1 MDDQAARGDT
11 RTAEQFAA
19 TLPDKVLHCRE
30 LGHVW
35 RPSTVTFDELA
46 RAYDRRLRCTS
57 CRTERIQVLD
67 SRGHVIQ
74 NSYKYPDG
82 YLAKDVDRVGQS
94 RDVYRV
100 EAVVR
105 FLHATTGPKAV
116 RRVS

>member
-1 MDDQAARGDT
+1 MDDRTAT
-11 RTAEQFAA
+11 RTVEGFAA

-35 RPSTVTFDELA
+35 RPSTVSFDATA

-57 CRTERIQVLD
+57 CRTERIQLLD
-67 SRGHVIQ
+67 SRGHVLR

-82 YLAKDVDRVGQS
+82 YLAKDVERVGQS

-100 EAVVR
+100 EAVQR
-105 FLHATTGPKAV
+105 FLHATNMGPKAV
-116 RRVS
+116 RGVA